1 MKSSKKNQNRIIKI
15 TLLFIIGAIML
26 TGCSPYKNSRY
37 IELGEYMNLQLDYS
51 LIAVTA
57 QDMENEINLLL
68 DKYADNVVFDE
79 GTVQI
84 KDIANIDYSG
94 TVDDMPFE
102 GGAATGYD
110 LEIGSN
116 SFIPGFEEGL
126 IGAFIGQPVV
136 LNLTFPTDYKDK
148 DNNVS
153 AFAGKE
159 VRFQVLVN
167 EVKRRVLPEYNDE
180 FIKNLDNGYNTVD
193 EYNEYLKKEIYNY
206 KKTQAAWKM
215 VVDNTVV
222 KKYPDTV
229 QKRVDSIREYYEYY
243 MAYYGYSS
251 FNEFCMDA
259 LGQTEEEFNQTNLES
274 ARDGVKQE
282 MISQAIA
289 MLEKIKLSA
298 NELDEGYDNYAQYYG
313 YDNTDDFL
321 KDYDKESITNSIL
334 LNKIMEYVSANSAV
348 IND

>member
-116 SFIPGFEEGL
+116 LFIPGFEEGL
-126 IGAFIGQPVV
+126 
-136 LNLTFPTDYKDK
+136 
-148 DNNVS
+148 
-153 AFAGKE
+153 
-159 VRFQVLVN
+159 
-167 EVKRRVLPEYNDE
+167 
-180 FIKNLDNGYNTVD
+180 
-193 EYNEYLKKEIYNY
+193 
-206 KKTQAAWKM
+206 
-215 VVDNTVV
+215 
-222 KKYPDTV
+222 
-229 QKRVDSIREYYEYY
+229 
-243 MAYYGYSS
+243 
-251 FNEFCMDA
+251 
-259 LGQTEEEFNQTNLES
+259 
-274 ARDGVKQE
+274 
-282 MISQAIA
+282 
-289 MLEKIKLSA
+289 
-298 NELDEGYDNYAQYYG
+298 
-313 YDNTDDFL
+313 
-321 KDYDKESITNSIL
+321 
-334 LNKIMEYVSANSAV
+334 
-348 IND
+348 